1 MIILHGNLAKIEGCM
16 QTGKLRIISGKY
28 RGRKIQVPN
37 AEEVRPTTD
46 RVRETVFNWL
56 QNDLHNA
63 VCLDAF
69 AGSGV
74 LGFEALSRGAASVC
88 FVEKQKRVFEVLRVN
103 AKLLGA
109 DNVTLINNSF
119 EKVPLK
125 NCPVFDVVFFDP
137 PFYRQLIRS
146 SFQTLLKSN
155 RLAENALIYVEC
167 EASLLDEM
175 ELEQTKLLKQKIAGE
190 VGYSLYRLVR

>member
-1 MIILHGNLAKIEGCM
+1 M

-37 AEEVRPTTD
+37 AEGVRPSTD

-56 QNDLHNA
+56 QNDVRDA

-74 LGFEALSRGAASVC
+74 LGFEALSRGVASVH
-88 FVEKQKRVFEVLRVN
+88 FIEKQKKVFEVLRAN
-103 AKLLGA
+103 AKLLNA
-109 DNVTLINNSF
+109 DNATLINNTF

-125 NCPVFDVVFFDP
+125 NCPVFDLVFFDP
-137 PFYRQLIRS
+137 PFYRQLIGS
-146 SFQTLLKSN
+146 SFQALLKGN

-167 EASLLDEM
+167 EASLLG
-175 ELEQTKLLKQKIAGE
+175 ELMLEHTELLKQKIAGE